1 MVLEWLDPQPVHS
14 ICARGASC
22 CSRRIPKTMRC
33 GCRTVWETGQQVY
46 LLEVCSL
53 IGPFQTLGD
62 KLWTMCGQSLQFAMP
77 VAQVMWVTENS
88 GEDVAQLARHALATA
103 KAVARPA
110 PWMRKVFAACAV
122 AGQSAQEAV
131 IQHCCSTRGLNLLSQ
146 TWTHLSC
153 WRGRWNWASNGPS
166 VTMAQSVVLK
176 PSFNL
181 SACQRCYTYIVIV
194 GEASMSLVSAV
205 VSRIQPPL

>member
-1 MVLEWLDPQPVHS
+1 
-14 ICARGASC
+14 
-22 CSRRIPKTMRC
+22 MRC

-46 LLEVCSL
+46 LLEVCSKPWVASC
-53 IGPFQTLGD
+53 GPCVD
-62 KLWTMCGQSLQFAMP
+62 KAYSLPCQLHKFCE
-77 VAQVMWVTENS
+77 WLNS
-88 GEDVAQLARHALATA
+88 GEDIEQLARHALATA

-122 AGQSAQEAV
+122 AGQSVQEAV

-166 VTMAQSVVLK
+166 VRMAQSVVLT

-181 SACQRCYTYIVIV
+181 SACQWCYTYIVIV